1 MQGLGDPS
9 RATQFGSSTPEEKS
23 SQLRVHVICS
33 IQGRKDKELKVR
45 PEVSVVFPH
54 AEDLGRK
61 EDFFF

>member
-9 RATQFGSSTPEEKS
+9 RATQFGCSTPEEKS

-45 PEVSVVFPH
+45 QEVAVLLSH

-61 EDFFF
+61 KDFFF